1 MATKTKPSNVLRT
14 PKRVMGDNER
24 QELLDQI
31 DQEKAFQ
38 ASLGR
43 ELPDNGSLGALGDAG
58 ALGVDK
64 RKIGKRIGQ
73 MARAVAEGEAPTLRG
88 AQRNAA
94 LARYKSLE
102 SSLPEILL
110 TLREQDLFPKDG
122 RDYHAAVRKASK
134 HEVGNQK
141 TQADIAEYRRLGR
154 TLFPDDADKSSVER
168 LRKLR

>member
-1 MATKTKPSNVLRT
+1 MSTKTAVKGKKTPS
-14 PKRVMGDNER
+14 RVMGDAER

-43 ELPDNGSLGALGDAG
+43 DLPDNGTLGSMAEAG

-64 RKIGKRIGQ
+64 RKIGKRIDNLS
-73 MARAVAEGEAPTLRG
+73 RAVAEGEAPVLRG

-94 LARYKSLE
+94 LARYKHLE
-102 SSLPEILL
+102 ERLPEVLM
-110 TLREQDLFPKDG
+110 TKFDQDQFPRHG
-122 RDYHAAVRKASK
+122 HDYHVAVRRAKG
-134 HEVGNQK
+134 EIGNPVVQK
-141 TQADIAEYRRLGR
+141 DVAEFRRLGR
-154 TLFPDDADKSSVER
+154 ALFPEDSEKSSIER